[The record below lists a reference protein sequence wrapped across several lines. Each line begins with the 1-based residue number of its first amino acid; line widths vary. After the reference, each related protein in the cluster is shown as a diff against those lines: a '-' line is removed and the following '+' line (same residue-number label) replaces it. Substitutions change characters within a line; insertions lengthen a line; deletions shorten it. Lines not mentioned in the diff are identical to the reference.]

1 MPPFLNLLQSL
12 LTRLRGQQLGLCV
25 SPSPSSPL
33 DAFLLTR
40 DLTSMVTTQR
50 LIFRVVSTSSTSITY
65 ACVIHPETITVLY
78 RRQNRAALLLALV
91 VAAVRMLG
99 AIDATPL
106 TSVMQTLMDRAV
118 AIPGFRMRKTL
129 GDSASM
135 LMAVSVSILFLAV
148 GGRRQ
153 AVKVVTS
160 V

>member
-1 MPPFLNLLQSL
+1 
-12 LTRLRGQQLGLCV
+12 
-25 SPSPSSPL
+25 
-33 DAFLLTR
+33 
-40 DLTSMVTTQR
+40 
-50 LIFRVVSTSSTSITY
+50 
-65 ACVIHPETITVLY
+65 VIHPETITVLY

-160 V
+160 VYLVSSPQKIPRNLLTLFTPETLLRLP